1 MLYLSYRGL
10 CFGWGWNCYLLL
22 EGFEDAPEGYSFRCN
37 CFLKDWLEL
46 LLSLLTSSL
55 NLSINLP
62 RQPENRSPRIKSS
75 IFVVWELRDYNK
87 ILEKAD
93 MKSYWFWRLCVLYN
107 WVKINNFSYQPFLR
121 RRLLVATKITNIDDL
136 ILGLR
141 LSTPPANYYL
151 SYFFFFSH
159 SYRKPTILK
168 RMCFFEP
175 LF

>member
-46 LLSLLTSSL
+46 LLSLLTSST

-75 IFVVWELRDYNK
+75 IFVIFVATR
-87 ILEKAD
+87 
-93 MKSYWFWRLCVLYN
+93 S
-107 WVKINNFSYQPFLR
+107 
-121 RRLLVATKITNIDDL
+121 RLLRKGRHEKVLILTQLYKTQSRQNQQLLMSAFSNILLQSRSSEATNIGYRISSRAVFGQILFELNSSCGDL
-136 ILGLR
+136 GERVEIFCLL
-141 LSTPPANYYL
+141 
-151 SYFFFFSH
+151 
-159 SYRKPTILK
+159 
-168 RMCFFEP
+168 
-175 LF
+175 

>member
-46 LLSLLTSSL
+46 LLSLLTSST

-87 ILEKAD
+87 MLEKAGIKIID
-93 MKSYWFWRLCVLYN
+93 FDDFVFCTTESKSILF
-107 WVKINNFSYQPFLR
+107 
-121 RRLLVATKITNIDDL
+121 
-136 ILGLR
+136 ILG
-141 LSTPPANYYL
+141 
-151 SYFFFFSH
+151 FS
-159 SYRKPTILK
+159 
-168 RMCFFEP
+168 
-175 LF
+175 

>member
-46 LLSLLTSSL
+46 LLSLLTSST

-87 ILEKAD
+87 ILEKAGIKIID
-93 MKSYWFWRLCVLYN
+93 FDDFVFCTTESKSITL
-107 WVKINNFSYQPFLR
+107 IPTFSQKTTSRSDENHKYRGLDSHTSSVYSPRQITIFLS
-121 RRLLVATKITNIDDL
+121 LLL
-136 ILGLR
+136 
-141 LSTPPANYYL
+141 
-151 SYFFFFSH
+151 
-159 SYRKPTILK
+159 
-168 RMCFFEP
+168 
-175 LF
+175 